1 MVSLCCSDVEL
12 GVCMDTVF
20 QVGAGQPHCIDEPQP
35 ANCDNWIFG
44 VKANNCSQY
53 CSEVLRFVT
62 APRPGAWHDP
72 DSESAGQRAYL
83 SIDNVLCTPY

>member
-1 MVSLCCSDVEL
+1 MTPALL
-12 GVCMDTVF
+12 

-35 ANCDNWIFG
+35 ANCDAFDSSA
-44 VKANNCSQY
+44 KANNCSQY

-72 DSESAGQRAYL
+72 DSESALDL
-83 SIDNVLCTPY
+83 SPFCRPIRDY